1 MKKRT
6 NLVITGLAD
15 EYRQAFLNMA
25 DAMELSRDQLL
36 VLLMVGSRDVQD
48 GLDAVIP
55 DRGAQIEWRDL
66 MLHRTFELT
75 NL

>member
-36 VLLMVGSRDVQD
+36 VLLMVGSRD

-55 DRGAQIEWRDL
+55 DRDAQIEWRDL